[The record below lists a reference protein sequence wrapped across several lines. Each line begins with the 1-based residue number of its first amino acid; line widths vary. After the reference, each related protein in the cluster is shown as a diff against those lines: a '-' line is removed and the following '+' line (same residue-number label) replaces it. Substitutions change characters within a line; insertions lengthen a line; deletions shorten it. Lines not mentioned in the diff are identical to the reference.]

1 MTQLYLWGQALPS
14 PASQQKITR
23 VQQIALSIWNL
34 QSLSK
39 LGHQPM
45 EHVQHLDY
53 KGRCLLKSLSLSTE
67 NCLIIHPFIP
77 EINTSLL
84 SRNAFPEIQL
94 LHVFSLA
101 LCMDITTS
109 QKRTGDLLNYMILR
123 CSCRSCIWCG
133 DCEKTEAKSHVKKCA
148 LIPIELDWRAN
159 RLSPMNRLSS
169 EITGWSSRLQENNW
183 PLI

>member
-1 MTQLYLWGQALPS
+1 MRPSSSIPCKSTKNNESAADCTLNMKPAKFEQIRSSTYGACTAL
-14 PASQQKITR
+14 R
-23 VQQIALSIWNL
+23 L
-34 QSLSK
+34 QREV
-39 LGHQPM
+39 PP
-45 EHVQHLDY
+45 EV
-53 KGRCLLKSLSLSTE
+53 SLSLSTE